1 MACGLPEGM
10 DMKKRGT
17 DVRMPD
23 SPVAPE
29 RSPNQSVSKKDQI
42 ISLHT
47 SGVDNLE
54 DIALMTNTRTSY
66 VASVLQ
72 AAGLISGYFDLYTT
86 TAHPMNTYSRFFAG
100 KLSFKNEEAASR
112 SVTLLN
118 RLYRQ
123 FEIAQDRAGQHHALI
138 MALTMFNRARWTG
151 KSQEAEIYRR
161 RLSSRLNEPVLKAAP
176 ELDESPAEPSAEP
189 PSEPDDMPDSLFSA
203 IRPEAPPADPPSS
216 PDARE

>member
-1 MACGLPEGM
+1 
-10 DMKKRGT
+10 MKKQGT
-17 DVRMPD
+17 DVLLPD
-23 SPVAPE
+23 SPVPPE
-29 RSPNQSVSKKDQI
+29 HNPSQSVSKKDQI

-86 TAHPMNTYSRFFAG
+86 TSHAMNTYSRFFAG
-100 KLSFKNEEAASR
+100 KLSFKTEEAASR
-112 SVTLLN
+112 SVDLLN

-123 FEIAQDRAGQHHALI
+123 FEIARDRAGQHHALM
-138 MALTMFNRARWTG
+138 MALTMFDRARWTG

-161 RLSSRLNEPVLKAAP
+161 WLSTRLNEPVPKAAP
-176 ELDESPAEPSAEP
+176 ESDARPT
-189 PSEPDDMPDSLFSA
+189 EPDDMPDSLFA
-203 IRPEAPPADPPSS
+203 ITHPEAPPADPPSS
-216 PDARE
+216 PAAQE